1 MLMRDLGDSCSMLSS
16 RTLLRRDGLLV
27 ADVACRHG
35 AGRGVDDEQRGG
47 HALVLVRRGCFRR
60 SAEGVED
67 LLDPTVAF
75 TLRPGEEHRYDHPH
89 DHGDDCTSIGIGADL
104 LATLWGG
111 DADLPAGAL
120 TVDGRAD
127 LEHRLLVSALR
138 RGDGDEHEIF
148 ERALGLCA
156 TVLER
161 AASNRVLAGRP
172 ATRHARQALVDGAR
186 EALAADAGRSLPD
199 LAAAVGTSPHHL
211 SRIFGAATGTSIAR
225 HRMRLRARTA
235 LERLAAGHDDLARL
249 AAEVG
254 FSDQSHLCRVV
265 RSEAGRTPAAL
276 RAALASG

>member
-1 MLMRDLGDSCSMLSS
+1 MRDLEHSVAMLRS

-27 ADVACRHG
+27 ADVACRHR
-35 AGRGVDDEQRGG
+35 AGRGVDGEHVAG

-60 SAEGVED
+60 SAEGVEA

-75 TLRPGEEHRYDHPH
+75 ALRPGEEHRYDHPH

-111 DADLPAGAL
+111 DAALPAGAL

-138 RGDGDEHEIF
+138 RGNGDEHESF
-148 ERALGLCA
+148 ECALRLCA
-156 TVLER
+156 AVLER
-161 AASNRVLAGRP
+161 AERKRVLAGRP
-172 ATRHARQALVDGAR
+172 ATRRARHALVNAAR
-186 EALAADAGRSLPD
+186 EALVADVGRSLPD

-211 SRIFGAATGTSIAR
+211 SRIFGAATGTSVAR
-225 HRMRLRARTA
+225 HRMRLRARAA
-235 LERLAAGHDDLARL
+235 LERLAAGDRDLARL

-254 FSDQSHLCRVV
+254 FTDQSHLCRVV
-265 RSEAGRTPAAL
+265 RAEAGRTPGAL
-276 RAALASG
+276 RAALAS